1 MKFNSIISIK
11 QKVES
16 HKWKDLGFDFEGETE
31 ALVFNVE
38 IDKDRNDFM
47 FNQYAKGYVK
57 EHSVCYVLE
66 LAVNLIQSIRGR
78 KGYLG

>member
-1 MKFNSIISIK
+1 LIL
-11 QKVES
+11 ER
-16 HKWKDLGFDFEGETE
+16 TE

-57 EHSVCYVLE
+57 EHSVGMRYVKLE
-66 LAVNLIQSIRGR
+66 LAVNSDSKYDAEEKAI
-78 KGYLG
+78 